1 MTLWRACCLFRRY
14 PAQQVHLVA
23 RSISYTPSKS
33 QYEVKMALKLLIC
46 IGVCTAEAQAVTVHK
61 YPSTPKL
68 AEKVSSASKNYSHIV
83 KCCVSFHIFP
93 GESWRLQRYTLPS
106 KIRRNLEIFPII
118 INALA
123 ISCFAC
129 TSLKNV
135 IIKAAPYLE
144 EIQYYTPINL
154 LLRTVQLRFM
164 CTYTVTFRA
173 LLATPSILN

>member
-1 MTLWRACCLFRRY
+1 ML
-14 PAQQVHLVA
+14 
-23 RSISYTPSKS
+23 S
-33 QYEVKMALKLLIC
+33 
-46 IGVCTAEAQAVTVHK
+46 AVFHFT
-61 YPSTPKL
+61 
-68 AEKVSSASKNYSHIV
+68 YSLENHGGYKDI
-83 KCCVSFHIFP
+83 H
-93 GESWRLQRYTLPS
+93 LPS